1 MTKYIILALFA
12 IPFKSFASGVPKV
25 AELPATILMDLQLG
39 QRATAMTR
47 VLIGQLNLNEG
58 EYIRLRALH
67 QILLASL
74 DGINAQYVGT
84 PEVKR
89 AKLQELQGQYEQER
103 LRVLS
108 PSQVS
113 HLQSQPASNS
123 VPTIDLN
130 SGGLG

>member
-1 MTKYIILALFA
+1 
-12 IPFKSFASGVPKV
+12 
-25 AELPATILMDLQLG
+25 
-39 QRATAMTR
+39 MTR
-47 VLIGQLNLNEG
+47 EMIGPLTLNEG

-67 QILLASL
+67 QVLLASL
-74 DGINAQYVGT
+74 DGINAQYVGK
-84 PEVKR
+84 PEVKH

-113 HLQSQPASNS
+113 HLQSQPGQNAM
-123 VPTIDLN
+123 PTIDLN